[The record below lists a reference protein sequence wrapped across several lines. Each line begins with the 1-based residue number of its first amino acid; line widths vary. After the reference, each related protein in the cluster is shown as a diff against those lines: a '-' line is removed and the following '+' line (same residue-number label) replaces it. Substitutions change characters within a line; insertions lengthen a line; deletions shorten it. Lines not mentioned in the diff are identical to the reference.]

1 MYTLFYRINY
11 GVSIRIIYRD
21 IIQCLLADF
30 NSVPER
36 TPISCT
42 AGFRKAKQ
50 SRIAPVITQIRR
62 KVPSTFPTVP
72 ATTAA
77 VDGRLRF
84 RPRFGLGP

>member
-21 IIQCLLADF
+21 IIQCLLVDF

-50 SRIAPVITQIRR
+50 SRIAPETPKSKVKSGKIRE
-62 KVPSTFPTVP
+62 KVLEKYKFSCTIE
-72 ATTAA
+72 
-77 VDGRLRF
+77 
-84 RPRFGLGP
+84 

>member
-1 MYTLFYRINY
+1 MN
-11 GVSIRIIYRD
+11 RD
-21 IIQCLLADF
+21 QKRFTISVTPELAA
-30 NSVPER
+30 EL
-36 TPISCT
+36 T
-42 AGFRKAKQ
+42 AAKQ